1 MFFQNKYFLFLIVK
15 IMILLIIGVKID
27 IFTTVNKYIYNIT
40 VPYFFYE
47 TKHNK
52 DISLVDISGTS
63 QEELLKIVDIINI
76 HNPKLIV
83 ADIFHSEN
91 LLKENFLQN
100 ILNENIPIATY
111 SFEDSLNQK
120 VPGLI
125 LIGYQIDKK
134 NIEQKKYK
142 EVKWLSLEDINSI
155 NTISINQ
162 QKTSP

>member
-63 QEELLKIVDIINI
+63 QEELLKIVDIINENI
-76 HNPKLIV
+76 IFISVDNISIFDSLFTQENSKYLKFYDLQKLYGKNV
-83 ADIFHSEN
+83 YTSKDFSDSRNLEN
-91 LLKENFLQN
+91 YFSIKNDFEN
-100 ILNENIPIATY
+100 ILIIPKNNI
-111 SFEDSLNQK
+111 F
-120 VPGLI
+120 
-125 LIGYQIDKK
+125 
-134 NIEQKKYK
+134 
-142 EVKWLSLEDINSI
+142 
-155 NTISINQ
+155 
-162 QKTSP
+162 